1 MKHLKLELA
10 KAQEAY
16 KKGTKENQQFLITM
30 YGEEHF
36 LTNIKDRL
44 KGYESACKILGQKE
58 LTVDHFAFLGEKQA
72 KKEFSRHRIITG
84 IKAINEGWYPD
95 FDNTNQNKYYVYMQG
110 KKSGFSSS
118 CYYYFFIT
126 ASVGSDLYI
135 ENYDKAKIIEKI
147 FRDDYII
154 YLF

>member
-1 MKHLKLELA
+1 MKHLKLELG

-95 FDNTNQNKYYVYMQG
+95 TDNSNQNKYYVYMQG
-110 KKSGFSSS
+110 KKSGFSSGVF
-118 CYYYFFIT
+118 CCGYG
-126 ASVGSDLYI
+126 SVVVCSDFYI
-135 ENYDKAKIIEKI
+135 ETREKAEIIERI
-147 FRDDYII
+147 FREDYII
-154 YLF
+154 SLF